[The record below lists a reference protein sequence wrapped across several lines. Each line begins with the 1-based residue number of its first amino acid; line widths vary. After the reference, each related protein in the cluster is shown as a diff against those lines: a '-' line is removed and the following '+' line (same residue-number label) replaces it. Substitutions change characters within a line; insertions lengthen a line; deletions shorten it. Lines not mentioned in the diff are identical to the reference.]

1 CKRMVFARLLDKIKL
16 GRRVWR
22 ERTNI
27 QLLFD
32 TGNYRFIEFA
42 PPGHFYSPI
51 PDIKEVDA
59 HSCIVFDRLPTKIP
73 GIDLNTEAQI
83 TLAREF
89 AAYYGDIPF
98 PEKQQNGSRYHLDN
112 SYFSYGD
119 GVVLYSVMRRFKP
132 KRVIEVGSGFSSA
145 AMLDVN

>member
-1 CKRMVFARLLDKIKL
+1 MVFARLLDKIKL

-42 PPGHFYSPI
+42 PGHFYSPI

-59 HSCIVFDRLPTKIP
+59 HSRIVFDRLPT
-73 GIDLNTEAQI
+73 
-83 TLAREF
+83 TL
-89 AAYYGDIPF
+89 P
-98 PEKQQNGSRYHLDN
+98 QQCL
-112 SYFSYGD
+112 
-119 GVVLYSVMRRFKP
+119 M
-132 KRVIEVGSGFSSA
+132 
-145 AMLDVN
+145 